1 MEQCQEVNVRDS
13 EKEGE
18 GHIGKVVQ
26 PVELFRRDRIGV
38 VLTWV
43 DP

>member
-1 MEQCQEVNVRDS
+1 MEQCQEINARDS

-18 GHIGKVVQ
+18 DPIGKVVQ
-26 PVELFRRDRIGV
+26 PVELFRRNRTGV